1 MIMTDKKTYEDF
13 GIILE
18 KLKNESGSAYERM
31 GIEINMNPSTLQ
43 RMAKTRAVK
52 LPDYDVMEK
61 VAKYF
66 HLDPEFFYEYR
77 LRKVLDYIDENRK
90 FLNVVERAKRNYR
103 PMKKEVLEIKE
114 EAEEELEEELE
125 VGEKKSQSENTG

>member
-1 MIMTDKKTYEDF
+1 MTDKKTYEDF

-18 KLKNESGSAYERM
+18 KLKNDRGSAYERI

-61 VAKYF
+61 VARYF
-66 HLDPEFFYEYR
+66 HLEPHFFYEYR
-77 LRKVLDYIDENRK
+77 LRKFLDYVDNNRK
-90 FLNVVERAKRNYR
+90 FLDHCLRQAKRLT
-103 PMKKEVLEIKE
+103 KKISDKPE
-114 EAEEELEEELE
+114 EALEDFEKIEEELEEKR
-125 VGEKKSQSENTG
+125 GEI

>member
-13 GIILE
+13 GIMLE
-18 KLKNESGSAYERM
+18 KLKIENGSAYERM

-52 LPDYDVMEK
+52 LPEYIVMEK

-66 HLDPEFFYEYR
+66 HLEAHFFYEYR
-77 LRKVLDYIDENRK
+77 LRKLLDFIDKDRK
-90 FLNVVERAKRNYR
+90 FLDHCLRQAKRLT
-103 PMKKEVLEIKE
+103 KKISDKPE
-114 EAEEELEEELE
+114 EALEDFEKIEES
-125 VGEKKSQSENTG
+125 EKEIEAKKRGRI

>member
-18 KLKNESGSAYERM
+18 KLKNDRGSAYERM

-52 LPDYDVMEK
+52 LPDYNVMEK
-61 VAKYF
+61 VAGYF
-66 HLDPEFFYEYR
+66 HLTPHFFYEYR
-77 LRKVLDYIDENRK
+77 LRKLLDFIDKDRE
-90 FLNVVERAKRNYR
+90 FLDHCLRQAKRIN
-103 PMKKEVLEIKE
+103 KKISDKPE
-114 EAEEELEEELE
+114 ETIEEFEELAEKPEEKR
-125 VGEKKSQSENTG
+125 GKI

>member
-1 MIMTDKKTYEDF
+1 MTDKKTYEDF

-66 HLDPEFFYEYR
+66 HLVPHFFYEYR
-77 LRKVLDYIDENRK
+77 LRRLLDFIDENRK
-90 FLNVVERAKRNYR
+90 FLDHCLRQAKRIDR
-103 PMKKEVLEIKE
+103 KPSDKPEEVLEDFEKIEKPKEKIKE
-114 EAEEELEEELE
+114 KR
-125 VGEKKSQSENTG
+125 GSI

>member
-1 MIMTDKKTYEDF
+1 MTDKKTYEDF

-52 LPDYDVMEK
+52 LPDYNVMEK

-66 HLDPEFFYEYR
+66 HLVPHFFYEYR
-77 LRKVLDYIDENRK
+77 LRRLLDFIDKDRK
-90 FLNVVERAKRNYR
+90 FLDHCLRQAKRIT
-103 PMKKEVLEIKE
+103 KKISDKPEETLEDFEKIEEKTEEKVL
-114 EAEEELEEELE
+114 
-125 VGEKKSQSENTG
+125 KKRGKI